1 MRIGIFTESYPPIIN
16 GVSTS
21 VQTLIARLEE
31 ADHTVYV
38 FTSRYPHYT
47 DERAGVF
54 RFPSFN
60 SLVEPDYVLPIP
72 FSPAIARNILT
83 LKLDIVHSQSPFF
96 LGILAGRVAQRLGIP
111 HVATNHTLYTEY
123 AHYLPLPTVAITRRL
138 LIRWMRRFY
147 NACDHVIAPSELTR
161 RVLTECYQVKSRI
174 TVVPTGIP
182 EPPFVLAGPAV
193 VKQELGLPPDARILL
208 YVGRLAPEKNL
219 DLLLRAFARI
229 ADQTNDTYLTLAGS
243 GKSLAGLEIRAKTL
257 GIHRRIRFTGFLS
270 RTKLD
275 PLYLASEL
283 FLFPSKT
290 ETQGLAV
297 GEALAAG
304 LPAVVVNAG
313 GAPESVRDEV
323 DGFLVADDPDA
334 MADAAMRLLSH
345 PALRHQMAEEAR
357 LGAAERT
364 PEKVGGRVIALYKSL
379 IDAWLVERSVAERT
393 PNVAPGREGQ
403 APENKMPPGPK

>member
-21 VQTLIARLEE
+21 VQTLIARLDE
-31 ADHTVYV
+31 AGHTVTV
-38 FTSRYPHYT
+38 FTSRYPRYT
-47 DERAGVF
+47 DERAGVY

-72 FSPAIARNILT
+72 FSPRIARTIPT

-96 LGILAGRVAQRLGIP
+96 LGLMARRIARSLNIP

-123 AHYLPLPTVAITRRL
+123 AHYLPLPTVAATRWL

-147 NACDHVIAPSELTR
+147 NTCDHVLAPSELTR
-161 RVLTECYQVKSRI
+161 RVLTESYQVQSPI

-182 EPPFVLAGPAV
+182 EPPYVLARPAE
-193 VKQELGLPPDARILL
+193 VKQELGLPPDACILL

-219 DLLLRAFARI
+219 DLLLRAFAEI
-229 ADQTNDTYLTLAGS
+229 AACTNDTYLVLAGS
-243 GKSLAGLEIRAKTL
+243 GKSRAGLESRARAL
-257 GIHRRIRFTGFLS
+257 GIHRRMRFTGFLG

-275 PLYLASEL
+275 PLYQASDV

-304 LPAVVVNAG
+304 LPSVVVNAG
-313 GAPESVRDEV
+313 GAPASVRDEV
-323 DGFLVADDPDA
+323 DGFLVADDPA
-334 MADAAMRLLSH
+334 PMARAALRLLSD
-345 PALRHQMAEEAR
+345 PALRQRMADQAR
-357 LGAAERT
+357 QGAAART
-364 PEKVGGRVIALYKSL
+364 PEKVGARMIAIYEALIAARHEAEDGEKRVLNGR
-379 IDAWLVERSVAERT
+379 D
-393 PNVAPGREGQ
+393 EGQ
-403 APENKMPPGPK
+403 GQ

>member
-31 ADHTVYV
+31 AGHTVYV
-38 FTSRYPHYT
+38 FTSRYPHYR

-72 FSPAIARNILT
+72 FSPAIARTILT

-96 LGILAGRVAQRLGIP
+96 LGLLARRVAKRLGIP
-111 HVATNHTLYTEY
+111 HISTNHTLYTEY
-123 AHYLPLPTVAITRRL
+123 AHYLPMPTVDITRRL
-138 LIRWMRRFY
+138 LIRWMQRFY
-147 NACDHVIAPSELTR
+147 NSCDHVIAPSELTR
-161 RVLTECYQVKSRI
+161 RFLTECYQVKSPI

-182 EPPFVLAGPAV
+182 EPPFVLARPVA

-229 ADQTNDTYLTLAGS
+229 AAQTNDTYLTLAGS
-243 GKSLAGLEIRAKTL
+243 GKSLAGLESRAIAL

-313 GAPESVRDEV
+313 GAPESVRDTI

-334 MADAAMRLLSH
+334 MAEGAMRILSE
-345 PALRHQMAEEAR
+345 PTLRFRMAEEAR
-357 LGAAERT
+357 LGAALRT
-364 PEKVGGRVIALYKSL
+364 PEKIGGRVIAVYQSL
-379 IDAWLVERSVAERT
+379 IDEWSAQGSKIDRLPGVATR
-393 PNVAPGREGQ
+393 REGL
-403 APENKMPPGPK
+403 APENQMPPAPK